1 MIYSDFKMKLLSDL
15 ERDRDLLIAQES
27 FKQPE
32 TLFEVTDNDD
42 KLYMR
47 ILQMFNTIILKNVEL
62 LVLKLCKEKNVEN
75 SFGLRQD
82 IYVKIDGEMKI
93 IEFKTSP
100 VSFNSERMRYY
111 VNRQKETCAK
121 MVFVFLL
128 RDSVVARDS
137 IRKFENRIKSFEKN
151 AEIEIILFEEFIEK
165 LFGYDEKMKFL
176 QSMKDFKAEVHQVI
190 GYRITELCS
199 SANRVKLKKS
209 LLTELKE
216 FDYKTVKEE
225 KNTVLKG
232 YKNYVELSDAD
243 FLHIYER
250 FQTNELYKL
259 LLGDMDFAKS
269 FLTSEWL
276 YKKYFTL
283 SELDN
288 TFIVAGYLKSVEQM
302 LWDIVLILGKGRTIQ
317 NTLISDEN
325 LNLLNKT
332 LGSLEHFFE
341 DRANLDLFR
350 DVFGNNK
357 GFVVKY
363 LKSQIDLWR
372 INYRNGYFHKRKLNE
387 RSTVENIRKET
398 VYLYMI
404 ILGSIDLT
412 SENIR
417 SLMG

>member
-1 MIYSDFKMKLLSDL
+1 MK
-15 ERDRDLLIAQES
+15 
-27 FKQPE
+27 KTP
-32 TLFEVTDNDD
+32 
-42 KLYMR
+42 K
-47 ILQMFNTIILKNVEL
+47 
-62 LVLKLCKEKNVEN
+62 LKL
-75 SFGLRQD
+75 F
-82 IYVKIDGEMKI
+82 
-93 IEFKTSP
+93 F
-100 VSFNSERMRYY
+100 
-111 VNRQKETCAK
+111 
-121 MVFVFLL
+121 
-128 RDSVVARDS
+128 
-137 IRKFENRIKSFEKN
+137 
-151 AEIEIILFEEFIEK
+151 FEEFIEK

-176 QSMKDFKAEVHQVI
+176 QSMKDFKAEVHQVR

-232 YKNYVELSDAD
+232 AKNYVELSDTD

>member
-1 MIYSDFKMKLLSDL
+1 
-15 ERDRDLLIAQES
+15 
-27 FKQPE
+27 
-32 TLFEVTDNDD
+32 
-42 KLYMR
+42 MR
-47 ILQMFNTIILKNVEL
+47 IALK
-62 LVLKLCKEKNVEN
+62 VLK
-75 SFGLRQD
+75 
-82 IYVKIDGEMKI
+82 
-93 IEFKTSP
+93 KTP
-100 VSFNSERMRYY
+100 KLKLF
-111 VNRQKETCAK
+111 
-121 MVFVFLL
+121 F
-128 RDSVVARDS
+128 
-137 IRKFENRIKSFEKN
+137 
-151 AEIEIILFEEFIEK
+151 FEEFIEK

>member
-1 MIYSDFKMKLLSDL
+1 MK
-15 ERDRDLLIAQES
+15 
-27 FKQPE
+27 KTP
-32 TLFEVTDNDD
+32 
-42 KLYMR
+42 K
-47 ILQMFNTIILKNVEL
+47 
-62 LVLKLCKEKNVEN
+62 LKL
-75 SFGLRQD
+75 F
-82 IYVKIDGEMKI
+82 
-93 IEFKTSP
+93 F
-100 VSFNSERMRYY
+100 
-111 VNRQKETCAK
+111 
-121 MVFVFLL
+121 
-128 RDSVVARDS
+128 
-137 IRKFENRIKSFEKN
+137 
-151 AEIEIILFEEFIEK
+151 FEEFIEK

>member
-1 MIYSDFKMKLLSDL
+1 
-15 ERDRDLLIAQES
+15 
-27 FKQPE
+27 
-32 TLFEVTDNDD
+32 
-42 KLYMR
+42 
-47 ILQMFNTIILKNVEL
+47 
-62 LVLKLCKEKNVEN
+62 
-75 SFGLRQD
+75 
-82 IYVKIDGEMKI
+82 
-93 IEFKTSP
+93 
-100 VSFNSERMRYY
+100 
-111 VNRQKETCAK
+111 
-121 MVFVFLL
+121 
-128 RDSVVARDS
+128 
-137 IRKFENRIKSFEKN
+137 
-151 AEIEIILFEEFIEK
+151 
-165 LFGYDEKMKFL
+165 MKFL
-176 QSMKDFKAEVHQVI
+176 HSMKDFKAEVHQVI

-225 KNTVLKG
+225 KNTILKG
-232 YKNYVELSDAD
+232 AKNYVELSDTD

-412 SENIR
+412 SENIL

>member
-1 MIYSDFKMKLLSDL
+1 MIMIYSDFKKKLLSDL

-82 IYVKIDGEMKI
+82 IYMKIDGEMKI
-93 IEFKTSP
+93 TEFKTSP

-232 YKNYVELSDAD
+232 AKNYVELSDTD

-250 FQTNELYKL
+250 FQTNELYK
-259 LLGDMDFAKS
+259 
-269 FLTSEWL
+269 
-276 YKKYFTL
+276 
-283 SELDN
+283 
-288 TFIVAGYLKSVEQM
+288 
-302 LWDIVLILGKGRTIQ
+302 
-317 NTLISDEN
+317 
-325 LNLLNKT
+325 
-332 LGSLEHFFE
+332 
-341 DRANLDLFR
+341 
-350 DVFGNNK
+350 
-357 GFVVKY
+357 
-363 LKSQIDLWR
+363 
-372 INYRNGYFHKRKLNE
+372 
-387 RSTVENIRKET
+387 
-398 VYLYMI
+398 
-404 ILGSIDLT
+404 
-412 SENIR
+412 
-417 SLMG
+417 